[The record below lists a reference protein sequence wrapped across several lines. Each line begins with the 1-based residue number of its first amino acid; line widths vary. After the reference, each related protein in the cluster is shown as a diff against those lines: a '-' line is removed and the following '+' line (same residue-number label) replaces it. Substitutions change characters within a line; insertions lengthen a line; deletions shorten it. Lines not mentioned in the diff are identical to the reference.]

1 MCLNH
6 FYIVKIVGLIQ
17 IKLNKLKMNIRNHT
31 SWNVLFFG
39 ALLALFFVAC
49 EIDNST
55 GCTDSEAEN
64 YDIDAITDSGN
75 CIYASDDLIGSY
87 AGSSE
92 CSGTLTNPGFN
103 TSSLTFS
110 IAKSA
115 TLGENDVELTLPF
128 EGEAFVFKGTVAGNV
143 LTIND
148 EIIGVNY
155 PSPADPSVT
164 ISVDVQGMG
173 EFTFF
178 DDDNSLDG
186 PEFTMIIKSNGSGAT
201 IEDGSCMIIGVK
213 Q

>member
-115 TLGENDVELTLPF
+115 TLGENDVELT
-128 EGEAFVFKGTVAGNV
+128 
-143 LTIND
+143 
-148 EIIGVNY
+148 
-155 PSPADPSVT
+155 
-164 ISVDVQGMG
+164 MG